1 MSNRNRTINTGNNT
15 SNVVDAEV
23 LERNGQPVE
32 GERPLPPAEQRP
44 SAIGGFL
51 NHKFSIMDVVKGA
64 AIIGGGVLLYNAGK
78 KKGRKQARSEYDNQ
92 CNEYEADYRQLPD
105 DEPGE

>member
-1 MSNRNRTINTGNNT
+1 MSNRNHATVNSGNGNF
-15 SNVVDAEV
+15 VDTEV
-23 LERNGQPVE
+23 RNGQAQPVE

-92 CNEYEADYRQLPD
+92 YQTEYEADYRQVTD
-105 DEPGE
+105 SNESE